1 MHLRRHASSLLR
13 SAAEPNLA
21 QVGTQYSISASSGD
35 RKTSFIDD
43 DGEPWSRKT
52 RSAYSIYS
60 CEHDSNRLLTW
71 SVVVNH
77 VDATTAARARTAV
90 SVNAA
95 TRGTEFFDTHFS
107 SSQNIRIGLHRS
119 SLQPVPPIDSISDV
133 INLSLKLTSEIGSV
147 S

>member
-1 MHLRRHASSLLR
+1 LHLRRNASSLLR

-43 DGEPWSRKT
+43 DGEPWSHKT
-52 RSAYSIYS
+52 RSAYSS
-60 CEHDSNRLLTW
+60 CKRDSNRLLTW
-71 SVVVNH
+71 SVVVNR